1 MISTLSQMVLNT
13 VRTYPKDEFLL
24 IKSEGVYRPISTAE
38 FGERVKRFCL
48 GLKEL
53 GHKKGDKLVILSE
66 NRPEWVMSD
75 LANLCGGG
83 VTVPIYTT
91 LVPEAVKYIINNS
104 DARFVVVSGEELWAK
119 IKAVKKDLKK
129 VRHFISMAD
138 KPPAGVLSWREVLD
152 KGAKRAQ
159 KKGKA
164 GEFEKLVAQVKPQ
177 DEASIIYTSGTTGI
191 PKGVILTHRNFLS
204 NVMTCVPLVDITCR
218 DTVLSFLP
226 LSHVLERMVMFCYT
240 YVGATIAFAES
251 VEAVA
256 QNLLEVKPH
265 IMVSVP
271 RVFEKIYARVMD
283 QVLAG
288 SGLKRKIFF
297 WALKVGKDCGRRRL
311 EKEPTPAF
319 LERKRKLAHKLV
331 FSKII
336 AKTGGR
342 IRYFLSGGA
351 PLSKDIA
358 EFFHAMGLII
368 LEGYG
373 LTETSPVISLNT
385 FENMRFGAVG
395 KPIPGVEVKIAKDGE
410 IMTKGPHVMKGYYKK
425 PAETREVLS
434 KGWFKTGDI
443 GHIDKDGFVVITDR
457 KKDLII
463 TSGGKNIAPQPIEN
477 ILKTIPYIS
486 NAVVVGDRKKFVS
499 ALVIPDFE
507 KLEAW
512 AKKKGL
518 SFASRADMV
527 RDERVVSFLWSVV
540 DKATPGLASYER
552 IKQVAL
558 LDREFEIEA
567 DEITP
572 TLKVKRN
579 IIERKYRDLIASL
592 YKGKDDNG

>member
-1 MISTLSQMVLNT
+1 MEDT
-13 VRTYPKDEFLL
+13 
-24 IKSEGVYRPISTAE
+24 
-38 FGERVKRFCL
+38 
-48 GLKEL
+48 
-53 GHKKGDKLVILSE
+53 
-66 NRPEWVMSD
+66 
-75 LANLCGGG
+75 
-83 VTVPIYTT
+83 
-91 LVPEAVKYIINNS
+91 
-104 DARFVVVSGEELWAK
+104 
-119 IKAVKKDLKK
+119 
-129 VRHFISMAD
+129 
-138 KPPAGVLSWREVLD
+138 PPTGVLSWLEVLD
-152 KGAKRAQ
+152 KGAKRAK

-164 GEFEKLVAQVKPQ
+164 DEFEKLVAQAKPQ
-177 DEASIIYTSGTTGI
+177 EEASIIYTSGTTGI
-191 PKGVILTHRNFLS
+191 PKGVVLTHDNFLS

-256 QNLLEVKPH
+256 QNLLEIKPH

-271 RVFEKIYARVMD
+271 RVFEKIYAKVMD

-297 WALKVGKDCGRRRL
+297 WALKVGKDWSRRRL
-311 EKEPTPAF
+311 DKEPIPAF

-342 IRYFLSGGA
+342 IRFFLSGGA

-385 FENMRFGAVG
+385 FEDMRFGAVG
-395 KPIPGVEVKIAKDGE
+395 KPIPGVEARIAQDGE
-410 IMTKGPHVMKGYYKK
+410 IMTRGPHVMKGYYKM
-425 PAETREVLS
+425 PAATREVMI
-434 KGWFKTGDI
+434 KGGWFKTGDI
-443 GHIDKDGFVVITDR
+443 GHIDKDGFLVVTDR

-477 ILKTIPYIS
+477 ILKTIPFIS
-486 NAVVVGDRKKFVS
+486 SAVVVGDRKKFVS
-499 ALVIPDFE
+499 ALIVPNFE
-507 KLEAW
+507 KLETW
-512 AKKKGL
+512 AKKNGIP
-518 SFASRADMV
+518 FASRAELV
-527 RDERVVSFLWSVV
+527 QDERVVSFLRAEV
-540 DKATPGLASYER
+540 DKSTPGLASYER

-572 TLKVKRN
+572 TLKIKRN
-579 IIERKYRDLIASL
+579 NIERKYKDLIASL
-592 YKGKDDNG
+592 YKDKDDNG

>member
-256 QNLLEVKPH
+256 QNLLEIKPH